1 MSLGWLN
8 LQEYLGAN
16 AGVADDMATRVDD
29 AAFSRPANSPAAM
42 SYGEFLA
49 RRRTTQSESGRAAL
63 LGGDAGDAAIAGMGK
78 SRAAQPTIVDPQAK
92 ARQDAANRQSESSY
106 WAKQAERNKGLAAQS
121 AADRQKQA
129 DSVTAAR
136 KAMEQ
141 RAGGPGYGAYSREV
155 ENSFNK
161 SRGRQVRVIGQ
172 EEADRWTR
180 R

>member
-16 AGVADDMATRVDD
+16 AGVADDMATQVDN
-29 AAFSRPANSPAAM
+29 AAYGQPTGAPASM
-42 SYGEFLA
+42 SYGEYLS
-49 RRRTTQSESGRAAL
+49 RRRMTQNESGRAAL
-63 LGGDAGDAAIAGMGK
+63 LGGDAGDAAIASMGK
-78 SRAAQPTIVDPQAK
+78 SRAAQPNIVDPQAK
-92 ARQDAANRQSESSY
+92 ARQDAANRQSEASY
-106 WAKQAERNKGLAAQS
+106 WAKQAERNKGLAAQA

-155 ENSFNK
+155 ENSFAK
-161 SRGRQVRVIGQ
+161 SRGKQVRVIGQ
-172 EEADRWTR
+172 EEANRWTQR
-180 R
+180 